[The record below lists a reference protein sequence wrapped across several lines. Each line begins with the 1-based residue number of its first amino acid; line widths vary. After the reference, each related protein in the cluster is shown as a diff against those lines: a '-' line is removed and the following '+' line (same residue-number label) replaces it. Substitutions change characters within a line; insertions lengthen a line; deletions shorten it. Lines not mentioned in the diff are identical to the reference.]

1 MKQIVRDAAERP
13 LPQAAMSVRAR
24 DNEVGPVTSTSGAEG
39 VARLGPHADGW
50 LANRC
55 DAVPGEA
62 LGNVLHL
69 DLDPGNG
76 VTFADGDGS

>member
-1 MKQIVRDAAERP
+1 M
-13 LPQAAMSVRAR
+13 
-24 DNEVGPVTSTSGAEG
+24 TSSSGAEG
-39 VARLGPHADGW
+39 VARLGPDADGW

-69 DLDPGNG
+69 DLDPDNG
-76 VTFADGDGS
+76 VAFADGDGS